1 MRYEEVVPEV
11 LAGERV
17 DRVVAMVTG
26 LSRAEVAA
34 LVDGGGV
41 TLQGRTVTTR
51 SQRLSAGDRLEIEAP
66 EAGALAS
73 LAPDPSVLV
82 PLVHEDEHLLVV
94 DKPAGLVVHPGA
106 GQPAGTLVHGL
117 LARFPE
123 IAAVGDPSRPGIVHR
138 LDKGTSG
145 LLLVARTQAAYDALV
160 AALSSR
166 AVHRRYRALAW
177 GHVEAPRGLID
188 APIGRSA
195 RLATRMTV
203 DERGKEA
210 RTRYEVLARYDEPV
224 AVTELACE
232 LETGRT
238 HQIRVHLRSIGHAV
252 VGDPQYDGVR
262 ESLPVGRPFLHAERL
277 GLEHPVHGGALT
289 FSSPLPADLT
299 EVLGRLT
306 RATES

>member
-1 MRYEEVVPEV
+1 MRHEEIVPDV

-26 LSRAEVAA
+26 LSRADVAA
-34 LVDGGGV
+34 LVDSGAV
-41 TLQGRTVTTR
+41 TLEGKVVTTR
-51 SQRLSAGDRLEIEAP
+51 SQRLSVGDRLEID
-66 EAGALAS
+66 
-73 LAPDPSVLV
+73 APDPGEDAGLTPDASVAV
-82 PLVHEDEHLLVV
+82 PLVHEDDHLLVV

-106 GQPAGTLVHGL
+106 GQRSGTLVHGL

-123 IAAVGDPSRPGIVHR
+123 IATVGESTRPGIVHR

-145 LLLVARTQAAYDALV
+145 LLLVARTQAAYEALV
-160 AALSSR
+160 AALSAR
-166 AVHRRYRALAW
+166 RVHRRYRALAW

-195 RLATRMTV
+195 RLATRMAV

-210 RTRYEVLARYDEPV
+210 RTRYEVLARYDVPV

-252 VGDPQYDGVR
+252 VGDPQYDGAR
-262 ESLPVGRPFLHAERL
+262 ESLPMRRPFLHAEQL
-277 GLEHPVHGGALT
+277 GLEHPVDGGPLS

-299 EVLGRLT
+299 EVLGRLSSGPE
-306 RATES
+306 A